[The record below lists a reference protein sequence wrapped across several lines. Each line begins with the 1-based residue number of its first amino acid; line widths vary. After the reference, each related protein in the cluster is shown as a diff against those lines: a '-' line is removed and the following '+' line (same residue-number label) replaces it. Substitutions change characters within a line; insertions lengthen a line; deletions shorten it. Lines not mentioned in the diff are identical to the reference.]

1 MKPRTVC
8 FCQPIFSMISA
19 SVAPFFRWSIAM
31 TCSVLLPSRGAAL
44 FSALAAFLALGA
56 FFTGVVFLVALAF
69 VDAPLAACA
78 LPLAFLSAFGFAGF
92 ASDLGAS
99 PRPWMRSQMRLAAAL
114 AFLKLFTGFT
124 PGRLF
129 QMATSRSAGQP
140 AASSAKS
147 FWLANESKG
156 VGVVAAASSWVPNA
170 VMLLSELIV
179 NVFMCFLLGATP
191 CAVITQ
197 IAPVAHTSKRI
208 MTQKIDQGDGKAMVA
223 VTDRS

>member
-1 MKPRTVC
+1 MLLVDPVGALALVGFEGLDGQAEFLAKGGGYKRARRVRKPPVDA
-8 FCQPIFSMISA
+8 MISA
-19 SVAPFFRWSIAM
+19 SVAPFLRFSIAM

-147 FWLANESKG
+147 FWLANESNG
-156 VGVVAAASSWVPNA
+156 VVVVAAASSWVPNA

-179 NVFMCFLLGATP
+179 NVFM
-191 CAVITQ
+191 
-197 IAPVAHTSKRI
+197 
-208 MTQKIDQGDGKAMVA
+208 
-223 VTDRS
+223 